1 MISFRFHRAPRSF
14 TRVTPLVVTLLAGIV
29 LAVGSA
35 NPVRAGAPAEVDPA
49 FRVPFGD
56 PAAIRECYGL
66 IVDARGR
73 VTVSLLDAAPSL
85 PGPNLIR
92 YLPDGNLDAGF
103 LPQIAGSSV
112 NSMLVLRSGKMLV
125 GGRFRVSGDG
135 VIRTN
140 LARLNPDGSLDPSFD
155 PGPGWGAV
163 GQLSELLDG
172 KLLVGGRRLG
182 VDGVG
187 VPGPHRL
194 EADGQ
199 QDAAF
204 APHREWVELSVENF
218 IPRPDGSAYLIGLV
232 RPRAT
237 NDLVRIA
244 RALPN
249 GAVDDSFRYSGPWVY
264 SGGALSP
271 DGGIFVFTQS
281 LKSDLRITVMEV
293 IRLRPDGSPDPAFR
307 AEVSGRNYVVG
318 SDIMNPPHIFAMA
331 LQVDGR
337 LLLAGKF
344 DKVNGVARRN
354 VARLEPDGAV
364 DTSFDPGSGPA
375 LSSDGSGFG
384 YPLKGMVLAPEGRVY
399 LMGRFDRYAGEP
411 YKVAVRLWGDPVP
424 RLRIGRLSEGMV
436 ASWVGHPGESVE
448 VEASSDLRE
457 WNGYHAFTN
466 RDGIVT
472 LPLPARESGSVFLR
486 ARVK

>member
-1 MISFRFHRAPRSF
+1 MR
-14 TRVTPLVVTLLAGIV
+14 LLLTLLAEII
-29 LAVGSA
+29 LAAGSS
-35 NPVRAGAPAEVDPA
+35 NSVRAGAPAEVDPG
-49 FRVPFGD
+49 FRVQFGD
-56 PAAIRECYGL
+56 PVAIRECYGL
-66 IVDARGR
+66 IVDATGR

-92 YLPDGNLDAGF
+92 YLPDGNLDSGF

-112 NSMLVLRSGKMLV
+112 NSMLVLRNGKMLV
-125 GGRFRVSGDG
+125 GGRLRVSGEG

-155 PGPGWGAV
+155 PGLGWGSV
-163 GQLSELLDG
+163 GQLFELPDG
-172 KLLVGGRRLG
+172 KLLVGARRLG
-182 VDGVG
+182 SDGVG
-187 VPGPHRL
+187 LPGPHRL

-199 QDAAF
+199 LDGSF
-204 APHREWVELSVENF
+204 APHREWAELTVENF
-218 IPRPDGSAYLIGLV
+218 IPRKDGSSYLIGMV
-232 RPRAT
+232 RSRAT

-244 RALPN
+244 RALPD
-249 GAVDDSFRYSGPWVY
+249 GAVDYAFHYSGPWVY

-271 DGGIFVFTQS
+271 DGGVFVFTQS
-281 LKSDLRITVMEV
+281 LKSDLRTTVMDIV
-293 IRLRPDGSPDPAFR
+293 RLRPDGSPDPAFR

-344 DKVNGVARRN
+344 DKVNGVVRRN
-354 VARLEPDGAV
+354 VARLELDGAV

-375 LSSDGSGFG
+375 LSPDGSGFG
-384 YPLKGMVLAPEGRVY
+384 YPLKGMVMSPEGRVY
-399 LMGRFDRYAGEP
+399 LTGKFDRYAGDA

-424 RLRIGRLSEGMV
+424 RLRIGHLSESMV
-436 ASWVGHPGESVE
+436 VSWVGHPGESVE
-448 VEASSDLRE
+448 IEASSDLKE
-457 WNGYHAFTN
+457 WSSYYAFTN
-466 RDGIVT
+466 RDGVVT
-472 LPLPARESGSVFLR
+472 LPLLSRESERVFLR